1 MTAWM
6 VCMFIHHRVGSN
18 CNDKTMNESETKYSR
33 EYVEIITA
41 LENIR
46 TRIESVEMILRESHQ
61 ESLKVTEQVNRHR
74 TELAGIKATA
84 AIIGGLAGSILG
96 VISRYFLTTNQ

>member
-1 MTAWM
+1 M
-6 VCMFIHHRVGSN
+6 
-18 CNDKTMNESETKYSR
+18 NDTEAKYSR

-61 ESLKVTEQVNRHR
+61 ESVKLTDQVNRHR

-84 AIIGGLAGSILG
+84 AIVGGIAGSVLGIL
-96 VISRYFLTTNQ
+96 SRYFLSANS